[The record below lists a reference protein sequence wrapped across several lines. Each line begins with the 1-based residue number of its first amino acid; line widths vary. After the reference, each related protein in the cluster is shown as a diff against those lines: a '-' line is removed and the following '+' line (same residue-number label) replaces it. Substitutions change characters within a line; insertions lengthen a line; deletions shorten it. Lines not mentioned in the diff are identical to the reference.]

1 MDKLRNWE
9 KAVMITAII
18 AFCVFA
24 LMAFR
29 VWIEWRVAYGDF
41 SLVKLH
47 RSDPHS
53 TWGMLV
59 SALVACFIGL
69 KARLRFVDNDPTDP
83 RFPK

>member
-1 MDKLRNWE
+1 
-9 KAVMITAII
+9 MITAII

-29 VWIEWRVAYGDF
+29 VWIEWPDTGHGDF

>member
-1 MDKLRNWE
+1 
-9 KAVMITAII
+9 MITAII

-29 VWIEWRVAYGDF
+29 VWIEWPATSGDF

-47 RSDPHS
+47 RSYLWDPRS

>member
-1 MDKLRNWE
+1 
-9 KAVMITAII
+9 MIISII

-29 VWIEWRVAYGDF
+29 VWIEWPAPMRDF
-41 SLVKLH
+41 SLKWLH
-47 RSDPHS
+47 YSDPRL